1 MSRLGARQAQF
12 LSLMLLLASAVSGPA
27 QAASAASGAKRPPSV
42 KANAAQLLQLAAQ
55 LERGSERGKA
65 VAILKLLEN
74 DPHSDV
80 RNEARYRHA
89 AMMEADARYTEAAVL
104 LRKVLDEKPGAAAA
118 RLKLATMLQKMGDE
132 GSALR
137 ELRAL
142 RTIDLPPTVARF
154 VDRLSA
160 SLRATKPLGFQV
172 EAALA
177 PDSNIN
183 RATRSDTLGTVLG
196 DFTLGKESKARSGVG
211 MAIRGMAQAR
221 QPITSGVELVA
232 RASSEVRLYRD
243 KGYNDISLDL
253 SAGPEFQF
261 GSTRFS
267 TEAAIVQ
274 QWYGMEPYQ
283 FGIRVAGSATH
294 PLGATSQVRGDV
306 GFRTVS
312 NRLNDLQDGHGIA
325 GRVRY
330 ERSLS
335 TTLLISASISG
346 DRFHARDDA
355 YSTRFIGGDV
365 TAYRDVGRATL
376 SAGVEAGILKA
387 DERLLLLPKAR
398 KDRLIRFQFSSVFRQ
413 LTYGGFSP
421 MIRIVVERNKSTVE
435 FYDYARKTTEVGVV
449 RAF

>member
-172 EAALA
+172 EAALMRWLQ
-177 PDSNIN
+177 
-183 RATRSDTLGTVLG
+183 RAL
-196 DFTLGKESKARSGVG
+196 
-211 MAIRGMAQAR
+211 
-221 QPITSGVELVA
+221 
-232 RASSEVRLYRD
+232 
-243 KGYNDISLDL
+243 
-253 SAGPEFQF
+253 
-261 GSTRFS
+261 
-267 TEAAIVQ
+267 
-274 QWYGMEPYQ
+274 
-283 FGIRVAGSATH
+283 
-294 PLGATSQVRGDV
+294 
-306 GFRTVS
+306 
-312 NRLNDLQDGHGIA
+312 
-325 GRVRY
+325 
-330 ERSLS
+330 
-335 TTLLISASISG
+335 
-346 DRFHARDDA
+346 
-355 YSTRFIGGDV
+355 
-365 TAYRDVGRATL
+365 
-376 SAGVEAGILKA
+376 
-387 DERLLLLPKAR
+387 
-398 KDRLIRFQFSSVFRQ
+398 
-413 LTYGGFSP
+413 
-421 MIRIVVERNKSTVE
+421 
-435 FYDYARKTTEVGVV
+435 VV
-449 RAF
+449 RV